1 VKRGLLATLI
11 VISSISL
18 FLLTY
23 DYRSEQEQLFS
34 DYDLTKEERAMIE
47 DGDIILRHG
56 YGLVSDGIVET
67 MQEEWPISHC
77 AILWKDTV
85 NNEIKVIHTVSQSL
99 SEYDGVQV
107 QSLDRFIHDSQ
118 ENSIMLVRLRV
129 PEGMNQQNI
138 STRAQYYLGRQIPF
152 DHSFDIDDT
161 ARFYCSE
168 LLWKVILDE
177 YDVDIFK
184 GKNNE
189 QKDHLKF
196 DNFYASDNFEVIFNH
211 NEREK

>member
-1 VKRGLLATLI
+1 MKRGLIATLI
-11 VISSISL
+11 VISSIAL

-23 DYRSEQEQLFS
+23 DYRSEQEQFFS
-34 DYDLTKEERAMIE
+34 DYDLTKEEIAMIE

-67 MQEEWPISHC
+67 MQEEWELSHC
-77 AILWKDTV
+77 AILWKDSV
-85 NNEIKVIHTVSQSL
+85 SGEIKVIHSVSQSL
-99 SEYDGVQV
+99 SEYDGVQT
-107 QSLDRFIHDSQ
+107 QSLKRFIHDSQ
-118 ENSIMLVRLRV
+118 ENSIMLVRFKA
-129 PEGMNQQNI
+129 PDGMTQKNI
-138 STRAQYYLGRQIPF
+138 STRGQYSLGRQIPF

-196 DNFYASDNFEVIFNH
+196 DNFYASENFEVIFNH
-211 NEREK
+211 NER

>member
-11 VISSISL
+11 VISSIAL

-23 DYRSEQEQLFS
+23 DYRSEQEQFFS
-34 DYDLTKEERAMIE
+34 DYDLTKEEIAMIE

-67 MQEEWPISHC
+67 MQEKWELSHC
-77 AILWKDTV
+77 AILWKDSASG
-85 NNEIKVIHTVSQSL
+85 EIKVIHSVSQSL
-99 SEYDGVQV
+99 SECDGVQV
-107 QSLDRFIHDSQ
+107 QSLKRFIHDSQ
-118 ENSIMLVRLRV
+118 ENSIMLVRFKA
-129 PEGMNQQNI
+129 PDGMTQKNI
-138 STRAQYYLGRQIPF
+138 STRGQYYLGRQIPF

-168 LLWKVILDE
+168 LLWQVVLDE

-196 DNFYASDNFEVIFNH
+196 DNFYASENFDVIFNH
-211 NEREK
+211 NER